1 MVCAATEKIGG
12 VQSKERLFCCT
23 PESVAVQ
30 VCLPLAL
37 AVLCLLE
44 VMGGAWE
51 GLFEKKE
58 NVTLHRHSSE

>member
-44 VMGGAWE
+44 VMGGAWA
-51 GLFEKKE
+51 GDQGGA
-58 NVTLHRHSSE
+58 V